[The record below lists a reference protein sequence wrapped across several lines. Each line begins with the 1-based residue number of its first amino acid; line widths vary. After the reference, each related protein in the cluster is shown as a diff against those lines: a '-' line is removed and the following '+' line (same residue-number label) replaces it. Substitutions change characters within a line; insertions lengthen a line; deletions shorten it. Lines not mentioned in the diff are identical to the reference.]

1 VEFDERARADQLR
14 QVQEHFRREVPITFG
29 VSKRWSATV
38 VDAYSDYV
46 ASHDNHAYVV
56 TKDTAPAPGKA
67 R

>member
-1 VEFDERARADQLR
+1 M
-14 QVQEHFRREVPITFG
+14 PITFT

-38 VDAYSDYV
+38 VDAYADYV

-56 TKDTAPAPGKA
+56 TKDTAPVPGKG